1 MTGMNGSRADKRRL
15 ISGLCVC
22 AVASLGLLLWARLKI
37 VTNTPRMV
45 YADPKAG
52 IVDDALPGD
61 RSSTQRREMDA
72 GRNQVESDSHRE
84 QQTMTKP

>member
-1 MTGMNGSRADKRRL
+1 MAGTNGSREDKRRL
-15 ISGLCVC
+15 VSGLCVC

-52 IVDDALPGD
+52 QVDDTALSD
-61 RSSTQRREMDA
+61 RSSMQSEGADA
-72 GRNQVESDSHRE
+72 QSEQVMLDSTR
-84 QQTMTKP
+84 QPKTTTKP